1 MRWQIMQQTL
11 LTDDQYIGLTKRIIH
26 SIEKQCRIVPLNS
39 LKHPKYHL
47 KFPLYI
53 TLEFEEDKVLA
64 SFDDLEAFA
73 YADTEFEAIDR
84 LREEVVQLYEDLQ
97 EDRENLGPLPEK
109 WLQYLEEII
118 ECR

>member
-1 MRWQIMQQTL
+1 MQQTL
-11 LTDDQYIGLTKRIIH
+11 LTDDQYMDLTKKIIR

-47 KFPLYI
+47 KFPVHI
-53 TLEFEEDKVLA
+53 TLAFEKNKVIA

-109 WLQYLEEII
+109 WLRYLEEII
-118 ECR
+118 ECG